1 MVINT
6 IQLTSLL
13 PVTFFKFNLKSLDVA
28 LMAHQTSLQ
37 LSLPHGFKFDC
48 NDLSGNSYKK
58 VTEVRV
64 SHVVARALLRSG
76 MRRDSWLEAGS
87 ISFDMGVCIYSSPQG
102 WCNAAKVQAD
112 FLSRQDALTRRA

>member
-1 MVINT
+1 
-6 IQLTSLL
+6 
-13 PVTFFKFNLKSLDVA
+13 
-28 LMAHQTSLQ
+28 MAHQTSLQ

-112 FLSRQDALTRRA
+112 FLSRQDALTRRAWFLYENSSRRPSTRMYFALPPWHN